1 MTRLRASRYG
11 GQAAPLELTG
21 LCRVFPTPSGPF
33 IAVKD
38 VNAMIEAGEFVA
50 ILGHSGCGKST
61 VLSIV
66 AGLDQATLGGV
77 VIDGREVTGPGPE
90 RAIVFQAP
98 CLLPWLTARQNVQ
111 IAATQGGTARTR
123 RDAAAAAHRYLDLV
137 GIADAADQ
145 LPAQLSLGTQQCV
158 SLARALAVEPRFLL
172 LDEPFAQLDSL
183 TRFELQ
189 DLLLRV
195 WESAETTVNEPASAT
210 ATAGKQSGK
219 TVVMVTHD
227 IDEALYLA
235 DRLILMTDGPE
246 ATVGEVLTVPFG
258 RPRVRSEVLS
268 HPKYHACRRRVIDF
282 LDHHAHQSR
291 SSALDTVL
299 HTKVQAN

>member
-1 MTRLRASRYG
+1 MR
-11 GQAAPLELTG
+11 APLELTG
-21 LCRVFPTPSGPF
+21 LSRVFPTPSGPF

-38 VNAMIEAGEFVA
+38 VNATIDAGEFVT

-66 AGLDQATLGGV
+66 AGLDRATLGGV
-77 VIDGREVTGPGPE
+77 IIDGKEVTGPGPE
-90 RAIVFQAP
+90 RGLVFQAP
-98 CLLPWLTARQNVQ
+98 CLLPWLTARQNVLL
-111 IAATQGGTARTR
+111 AASQGAVSRSR
-123 RDAAAAAHRYLDLV
+123 KEAAEAADYYLELV
-137 GIADAADQ
+137 GISDAADQ

-172 LDEPFAQLDSL
+172 LDEPFSQLDSL

-195 WESAETTVNEPASAT
+195 WE
-210 ATAGKQSGK
+210 KSGK

-246 ATVGEVLTVPFG
+246 ATVGEVLKVPFP
-258 RPRVRSEVLS
+258 RPRLRTSVLS
-268 HPKYHACRRRVIDF
+268 HPEYHACRRRVIDF

-291 SSALDTVL
+291 ASALDTVL
-299 HTKVQAN
+299 GKVRPN

>member
-1 MTRLRASRYG
+1 MN
-11 GQAAPLELTG
+11 APLELTG
-21 LCRVFPTPSGPF
+21 LSRVFPTPTGAF

-38 VNAMIEAGEFVA
+38 INALVEAGEFVA

-66 AGLDQATLGGV
+66 AGLDRATLGGV
-77 VIDGREVTGPGPE
+77 IIDGKEATGPGPE

-111 IAATQGGTARTR
+111 IAASQGVATR
-123 RDAAAAAHRYLDLV
+123 SRRQAAVAADEYLDLV
-137 GIADAADQ
+137 GIKDVADQ
-145 LPAQLSLGTQQCV
+145 LPSQLSLGTQQCV

-172 LDEPFAQLDSL
+172 LDEPFSQLDSL

-189 DLLLRV
+189 DLLLHV
-195 WESAETTVNEPASAT
+195 WEN
-210 ATAGKQSGK
+210 SGK

-246 ATVGEVLTVPFG
+246 ATVGEILTVPFP
-258 RPRVRSEVLS
+258 RPRVRSSVLA
-268 HPKYHACRRRVIDF
+268 HPEYQACRRRVIDF

-291 SSALDTVL
+291 ASALDTVL
-299 HTKVQAN
+299 HGKVQAN

>member
-1 MTRLRASRYG
+1 MNV
-11 GQAAPLELTG
+11 APLELTG
-21 LCRVFPTPSGPF
+21 LSRVFPTPTGPF

-38 VNAMIEAGEFVA
+38 VNAMIEAGEFVT

-66 AGLDQATLGGV
+66 AGLDRATLGGV
-77 VIDGREVTGPGPE
+77 IIDGKEVTGPGPE

-98 CLLPWLTARQNVQ
+98 CLLPWLTARENVQ
-111 IAATQGGTARTR
+111 LAASQGSVQRSR
-123 RDAAAAAHRYLDLV
+123 RQSTLAADSYLELV
-137 GIADAADQ
+137 GISDAADQ
-145 LPAQLSLGTQQCV
+145 LPSQLSLGTQQCV

-172 LDEPFAQLDSL
+172 LDEPFSQLDSL

-195 WESAETTVNEPASAT
+195 WE
-210 ATAGKQSGK
+210 KSGR

-246 ATVGEVLTVPFG
+246 ATIGEVLKVPFP
-258 RPRVRSEVLS
+258 RPRVRSSVLG
-268 HPKYHACRRRVIDF
+268 HPEYQACRRRVIDF

-291 SSALDTVL
+291 GSALDGVL
-299 HTKVQAN
+299 EKVQPN

>member
-1 MTRLRASRYG
+1 MN
-11 GQAAPLELTG
+11 APLELTG
-21 LCRVFPTPSGPF
+21 LSRVFPTPTGPF

-38 VNAMIEAGEFVA
+38 VNAMVEAGEFVT

-66 AGLDQATLGGV
+66 AGLDRATLGGV
-77 VIDGREVTGPGPE
+77 IIDGKEVTGPGPE

-111 IAATQGGTARTR
+111 LAASQGAPARSR
-123 RDAAAAAHRYLDLV
+123 REAAVAAEEYLDLV
-137 GIADAADQ
+137 GIRDVADQ

-172 LDEPFAQLDSL
+172 LDEPFSQLDSL

-189 DLLLRV
+189 DLLLHV
-195 WESAETTVNEPASAT
+195 WE
-210 ATAGKQSGK
+210 QSGK

-246 ATVGEVLTVPFG
+246 ATVGEILTVPFP
-258 RPRVRSEVLS
+258 RPRARSSVLS
-268 HPKYHACRRRVIDF
+268 HPEYQACRRRVIDF

-291 SSALDTVL
+291 ASALDTVL
-299 HTKVQAN
+299 EKVRSH

>member
-1 MTRLRASRYG
+1 MI
-11 GQAAPLELTG
+11 APLELTG
-21 LCRVFPTPSGPF
+21 LSRVFPTPTGPF

-38 VNAMIEAGEFVA
+38 VNAMVEAGEFVT

-77 VIDGREVTGPGPE
+77 IIDGKEVDGPGPE

-111 IAATQGGTARTR
+111 IAASQGLVQRSSR
-123 RDAAAAAHRYLDLV
+123 EAALAADEYLDLV

-145 LPAQLSLGTQQCV
+145 LPSQLSLGTQQCV

-172 LDEPFAQLDSL
+172 LDEPFSQLDSL

-195 WESAETTVNEPASAT
+195 WES
-210 ATAGKQSGK
+210 SGK

-246 ATVGEVLTVPFG
+246 ATVGEILQVPFP
-258 RPRVRSEVLS
+258 RPRVRSSVLS
-268 HPKYHACRRRVIDF
+268 HPDYQACRRRVIDF

-299 HTKVQAN
+299 HGKVQAISISS